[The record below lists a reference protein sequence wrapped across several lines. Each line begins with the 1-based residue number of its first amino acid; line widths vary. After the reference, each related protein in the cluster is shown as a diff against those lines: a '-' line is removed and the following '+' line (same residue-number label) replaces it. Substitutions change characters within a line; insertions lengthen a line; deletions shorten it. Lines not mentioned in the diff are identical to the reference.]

1 MARRASLRDRRRSGV
16 PFRATQYE
24 FGGISA
30 MRSHFR
36 LEFGAIAA
44 LLVAGAAQ
52 APAAPCTLAGLSWMA
67 GDWHNSAD
75 PNASEEHWT
84 VAPGGVL
91 MGSAFEFG
99 KDGKGYAEAS
109 TVRQDG
115 AAINMVLRHFDIDL
129 GRAWEERT
137 APMIFAAASCDGKSA
152 VFDGQGEHAGEH
164 LTYKRT
170 ANGLTIIGDFL
181 HHGKPAH
188 VEWMMIATRN

>member
-1 MARRASLRDRRRSGV
+1 
-16 PFRATQYE
+16 
-24 FGGISA
+24 
-30 MRSHFR
+30 MRSNFR
-36 LEFGAIAA
+36 FQSVAVAA
-44 LLVAGAAQ
+44 FLVAGAVA
-52 APAAPCTLAGLSWMA
+52 AHAAPCTLAGLSWMA

-75 PNASEEHWT
+75 PNGSEERWT

-91 MGSAFEFG
+91 MGSAFEFE
-99 KDGKGYAEAS
+99 KDGKDYAEAL

-137 APMIFAAASCDGKSA
+137 APMIFAAASCDGQSA

-170 ANGLTIIGDFL
+170 HEGLTIIGDFL

-188 VEWMMIATRN
+188 VEWKMIATRN